1 MRVYICLQNGTDPEN
16 PTGKPS
22 YDKPDFIDLEPRS
35 AGTSGDGYIWK
46 YLFTI
51 KPSEIVKFDSIEYI
65 PVPENWGTTGESTST
80 RNNAVDGKVETIL
93 IENRGSNYQPIST
106 SFSNVPILGDGTGGK
121 QQLLLIL
128 LVKYL
133 KYL

>member
-1 MRVYICLQNGTDPEN
+1 MMYQN
-16 PTGKPS
+16 
-22 YDKPDFIDLEPRS
+22 FIDLEPRS

-65 PVPENWGTTGESTST
+65 PVPENWGSSTETAST
-80 RNNAVDGKVETIL
+80 KNNAVDGKVETIL
-93 IENRGSNYQPIST
+93 IDNRGSNYQPIST

-121 QQLLLIL
+121 ATITIDSFG
-128 LVKYL
+128 KGI
-133 KYL
+133 